1 MEEEGPAGGLR
12 SFVDAWNAAQ
22 GMRTPPHHRR
32 ILDWLHARWEGGDRR
47 LLLMAFRGAGKSTLV
62 GLFCAWLLSR
72 NPDLRILVLAA
83 DLMLAKK
90 MVRVVRRLIERHP
103 WTGSLRPDERDQ
115 WAAGQFT
122 VRRRLELRDP
132 SMLARGIGSNL
143 TGSRADVVIC
153 DDVEVPRTS
162 DTAPRREDLRAR
174 LAEIDFVR
182 VPGGLT
188 LYVGTPHSYYTIY
201 ADAARREIGEK
212 RPFLDGFRR
221 CIVPVL
227 HEDGTSAWPDRF
239 SPDTIASIR
248 ARGENRFLSQMLLLP
263 VDAAD
268 GRLDP
273 DLMVPYDDDLVYRE
287 AGGQA
292 VLTIAGRRMVSASC
306 WWDPA
311 YGARA
316 GQGPARGDR
325 PGRGDASVVA
335 AVFSDAEGGRWLHRI
350 LYLTVGPDAA
360 QDEATLQCRQVV
372 GFVEALHLPSVTVEV
387 NGLGAFLPGILRR
400 EMARAGVGAAV
411 VETRSTLPKDA
422 RILSAFDAVLAA
434 RALHAH
440 RGVWDTPFV
449 REMRDWRPGR
459 SARVPD
465 DGLDAVSGCLSSDPV
480 RLGTVARPPR
490 AAEWRGGVRVGFAR
504 TDFDP

>member
-1 MEEEGPAGGLR
+1 MEEEDPAEGLR
-12 SFVDAWNAAQ
+12 SFVNAWNVAQ
-22 GMRTPPHHRR
+22 GMRTPLHHLR
-32 ILDWLHARWEGGDRR
+32 ILDWLHRKWEGGDRK

-72 NPDLRILVLAA
+72 DPNLRILVLSA
-83 DLMLAKK
+83 DLALAKK

-103 WTGSLRPDERDQ
+103 QTGGLRPDEPDQ

-153 DDVEVPRTS
+153 DDVEVPRTA
-162 DTAPRREDLRAR
+162 DTAPKREDLRTR
-174 LAEIDFVR
+174 LAEVDFVK

-201 ADAARREIGEK
+201 ADAARAEIGEE

-221 CIVPVL
+221 YVVPVL
-227 HEDGTSAWPDRF
+227 DEDGTSAWPERF
-239 SPDTIASIR
+239 GLDAVASMR
-248 ARGENRFLSQMLLLP
+248 AAGENRFLSQMLLLP
-263 VDAAD
+263 VNVAD

-273 DLMVPYDDDLVYRE
+273 DLMVPYDGDLVYRE

-325 PGRGDASVVA
+325 PGRGDGSVVA
-335 AVFSDAEGGRWLHRI
+335 AVFSDAEGGRWLHRV
-350 LYLTVGPDAA
+350 LYVTVEPDAA
-360 QDEATLQCRQVV
+360 QDEATQQCRQVV
-372 GFVEALHLPSVTVEV
+372 GFVEALHLPSVIVEA

-400 EMARAGVGAAV
+400 EMARAGIGAAV
-411 VETRSTLPKDA
+411 VEGRSTQPKDE

-449 REMRDWRPGR
+449 REMREWRPGR
-459 SARVPD
+459 GGRTPD

-490 AAEWRGGVRVGFAR
+490 GAEWRSGASIGFAR
-504 TDFDP
+504 TDFNP